1 MCLHPQTVPPV
12 PDATARVARAA
23 FRKGNLFMR
32 MRDEFGAI
40 YTDEDFAPLFPS
52 RGQSAESPWRLAL
65 VTVMQY
71 VEGLSDVQAADA
83 VRGHIDWKYAL
94 SLELDDPGFDGSV
107 LSEFRTR
114 LLVGGA
120 ETKLFDLMLDAFRER
135 KLLKARGRQRTDSTH
150 VLAAIRAINRLQCV
164 GETMRFTLNALATA
178 VPVWLKGHAD
188 PDWIR
193 RYDRRLDDARLPEGK
208 VARQELAETIGRDGR
223 ALLTAIDD
231 PTAPTWLREIPA
243 VQILRLIWIQQYYVD
258 ADGVLHWRADE
269 QGIPPS
275 ARFISSPYD
284 LDAHLAAKGTT
295 TWIGYKLHLTETC
308 EEDEVH
314 LITNVETSA
323 APTADGTMTPE
334 IHAALKGKDL
344 LPERHLVDTG
354 FLDAELLVESQR
366 NFGVDLVGPTRADYK
381 WQAREVTGFDA
392 AKFRIDWERQQATCP
407 EGHTSISWSPA
418 VDKRTNEVI
427 KIKFSSKD
435 CRPCPSRDLCFRS
448 RKRYARRS
456 ITVRTEAAYRALR
469 AARQREE
476 TREFKAE
483 YAKRAGIEGTI
494 SQGVRA
500 FGLRRSRYIGQTKTH
515 LQHVVTAAAIN
526 FVRVARWLDDVPLA
540 KTRRSSFV
548 ALMKPQLQAA

>member
-1 MCLHPQTVPPV
+1 MCLHPHAVPPI
-12 PDATARVARAA
+12 PEDTARVARAA

-40 YTDEDFAPLFPS
+40 YADDAFASLFPS

-94 SLELDDPGFDGSV
+94 SLDLADPGFDASV

-114 LLVGGA
+114 LISRGA
-120 ETKLFDLMLDAFRER
+120 EKMLFDLMLDAFRER

-150 VLAAIRAINRLQCV
+150 VLAAIRAVNRLQCV
-164 GETMRFTLNALATA
+164 GETMRHALNALAVA
-178 VPVWLKGHAD
+178 APVWLQERSEPEWVK
-188 PDWIR
+188 

-208 VARQELAETIGRDGR
+208 AARQALAETIGRDGR
-223 ALLTAIDD
+223 TLLAAVDD
-231 PTAPTWLREIPA
+231 PAAPGWLREIPA
-243 VQILRLIWIQQYYVD
+243 IQILRLVWIQQYYIE
-258 ADGVLHWRADE
+258 DGMLRWRTDE
-269 QGIPPS
+269 HGIPPS
-275 ARFISSPYD
+275 SRFISSPYD
-284 LDAHLAAKGTT
+284 LDAHLATKGTT
-295 TWIGYKLHLTETC
+295 TWIGYKVHLTESC
-308 EEDEVH
+308 DEDEAH
-314 LITNVETSA
+314 LITNVETSS

-334 IHAALKGKDL
+334 IHAALKDKDL
-344 LPERHLVDTG
+344 LPERHIVDTG

-366 NFGVDLVGPTRADYK
+366 HFGVDLVGPTRADYK
-381 WQAREVTGFDA
+381 WQAREGTGFDA
-392 AKFRIDWERQQATCP
+392 AKFAIDWEKQSATCP

-418 VDKRTNEVI
+418 LDKRTNDVI

-448 RKRYARRS
+448 QKRYARRS
-456 ITVRTEAAYRALR
+456 ITVRTEAEYHALR
-469 AARQREE
+469 AARQREA
-476 TREFKAE
+476 TDEFKAE

-500 FGLRRSRYIGQTKTH
+500 FRLRRSRYIGQAKTH
-515 LQHVVTAAAIN
+515 LQHALTATAIN
-526 FVRVARWLDDVPLA
+526 YVRVARWLDDIPLA
-540 KTRRSSFV
+540 QTRQSPFV